1 MPETAPQTLGIDH
14 LGLTVSDVEA
24 SAGFFV
30 NALGWSRFGGNV
42 LYPAVY
48 ITDGTSKLTLWQ
60 QKGQTPREFDRHNAI
75 GLHHTALKVA
85 TEAELNAVFERVRVW
100 PGVEVEFAPEYS
112 GKGPKVHFM
121 IREPGGTRL
130 EFSYDPR

>member
-1 MPETAPQTLGIDH
+1 MSTLGIDH
-14 LGLTVSDVEA
+14 LGLTVSDL
-24 SAGFFV
+24 AGSRAFFV
-30 NALGWSRFGGNV
+30 DCLGWTEFGGNPD
-42 LYPAVY
+42 YPSAYV
-48 ITDGTSKLTLWQ
+48 TDGHAKLTLWQ
-60 QKGQTPREFDRHNAI
+60 QRGATGFDRHEAV

-85 TEAELNAVFERVRVW
+85 DRATLDQLFAQVRDW
-100 PGVEVEFAPEYS
+100 PGVAVEFAPEPS